1 MDKKLTRKRENALIG
16 GVCAGL
22 GDYLGL
28 DPLWIR
34 LFLTIW
40 AVTGG
45 ASILVYLVLW
55 VVMPLEGDTQP
66 MDLNLR
72 FKQIGEDIQQVTRK
86 PNAQLVTYFGAG
98 LIGMGIWY
106 LLREFGYEWW
116 ARIPWG
122 LAGPVALVLAGIFL
136 LARTLIRK

>member
-1 MDKKLTRKRENALIG
+1 MEKKLTRKKENALIG

-22 GDYLGL
+22 GAYLEL

-34 LFLTIW
+34 LLLTIW

-86 PNAQLVTYFGAG
+86 PNAQLVTYFGVG
-98 LIGMGIWY
+98 LIGMGIWH
-106 LLREFGYEWW
+106 LLREYGYEWW
-116 ARIPWG
+116 AGIPWG

-136 LARTLIRK
+136 LTRTLIRK

>member
-1 MDKKLTRKRENALIG
+1 MEKKLTRKKENALIG
-16 GVCAGL
+16 GVCSGL
-22 GDYLGL
+22 GAYLGL

-86 PNAQLVTYFGAG
+86 PNAQLVTYLGAG

-136 LARTLIRK
+136 LARTLVRK